1 MKLKENFFY
10 TYRETAKAEDSISG
24 QLLVRSG
31 MVKKVGAGIYIYH
44 PMGLYVMQKITKI
57 VREEMNKTGAVET
70 LMPSLIPDDYYRKTN
85 RIEVFGKDLFQ
96 LKDRFNRGF
105 VLGPT
110 HEELFA
116 LSAREVIKSY
126 KDMPFNFYQIARKY
140 RDEPRPRYG
149 LIRIR
154 EFIMKDAYSFD
165 KDLAGLDVAYQKMYD
180 AYCNVFNRVGLDYKI
195 VEADTGAMCGLYA
208 EEFQAIANI
217 GEDTLVLCDKCDYAS
232 NIDIGV
238 SVVESGNDEDKLE
251 YESLYTPNAGTIE
264 EVTALVNKPLTKFVK
279 TLIYRSDSDFYALL
293 VRGDREINE
302 TKLKNLLAVNEL
314 ELAEADDVIRITS
327 AKVGYAGPIDLK
339 IPVIIDTEV
348 EKMTNFIVGANKS
361 DYHFQNVNIRDFVVY
376 KTADI
381 KKVKEGDKCI
391 NCGGSIYFKKGI
403 EIGNLFKL
411 GDKYAKDFEVF
422 YSDQSNNLVPVQMG
436 SYGIGIERIMTSVV
450 EQNHDDKGIIWPLAI
465 APFQIAIILINPENK
480 KQNQVAETVYKELT
494 KEYEV
499 VFDNRDERPGVKF
512 NDIDLIGIPIRITI
526 GKKVDE
532 DMVEIK
538 TRDQKFDKIIKI
550 DQLDKTINKL
560 IKERQ

>member
-44 PMGLYVMQKITKI
+44 PMALSVMQKIMKI

-165 KDLAGLDVAYQKMYD
+165 KDLKGLDVAYQKMYD
-180 AYCNVFNRVGLDYKI
+180 AYCNIFNRVGLDYKI

-217 GEDTLVLCDKCDYAS
+217 GEDILVLCDNCDYAS

-238 SVVESGNDEDKLE
+238 SVVEGTLNEEKLE
-251 YESLYTPNAGTIE
+251 YEILYTPNAGTIE
-264 EVTALVNKPLTKFVK
+264 EVTALINKPIIKFVK

-302 TKLKNLLAVNEL
+302 TKLRNLLAVNEL
-314 ELAEADDVIRITS
+314 ELAEADDVIRITG
-327 AKVGYAGPIDLK
+327 AKVGYAGPIGLK
-339 IPVIIDTEV
+339 IPVIIDIEV
-348 EKMTNFIVGANKS
+348 EQMTNFIVGANKS
-361 DYHFQNVNIRDFVVY
+361 DYHFQNANIRDFVVY

-381 KKVKEGDKCI
+381 KKVKEGDKCVK
-391 NCGGSIYFKKGI
+391 CAGTIYFKKGI

-411 GDKYAKDFEVF
+411 GDKYAKDFDVF

-450 EQNHDDKGIIWPLAI
+450 EQNHDDKGIIWPFAI
-465 APFQIAIILINPENK
+465 APFQLAIIIIEPENE
-480 KQNQVAETVYKELT
+480 KQKQVAKMIYKDLT
-494 KEYEV
+494 EKYEV

-512 NDIDLIGIPIRITI
+512 NDLDLIGIPIRITV
-526 GKKVDE
+526 GKKVNE
-532 DMVEIK
+532 NMVELK
-538 TRDQKFDKIIKI
+538 TRDQKYEETIQI
-550 DQLDKTINKL
+550 DQLEKTISKL